1 MLVLENKNA
10 RVVIDPQAGGRISS
24 LAIDGLEL
32 LRPRADDPILW
43 GCYPMA
49 PWAGRV
55 RNGEFEFA
63 GNRYQLPLL
72 LPPHAI
78 HGTVFLREWQIESP
92 QKISTELG
100 PDWPF
105 RGRAV
110 QSFSLAENALTLQLE
125 VQAEEDAFPCSIG
138 WHPWFMRRLARGA
151 PAELIFD
158 ASQMYVRDDAGIA
171 IGKTVVPPP
180 GPWDDCFTGVI
191 KSPLLR
197 WPGALELSLHSNTS
211 HWVVFNECED
221 AICVEPQ
228 TAPPDALN
236 IAPLLVTSQQPLRA
250 EFTIEWRVLSA
261 LSPHEI

>member
-10 RVVIDPQAGGRISS
+10 RVVIDPQAGGRIAS

-32 LRPRADDPILW
+32 LRPRDDDPILW

-78 HGTVFLREWQIESP
+78 HGTVFLREWHIENP
-92 QKISTELG
+92 QCISTELG

-110 QSFSLAENALTLQLE
+110 QSFLLDDNALTLQLE
-125 VQAEEDAFPCSIG
+125 VHADAQAFPCSIG
-138 WHPWFMRRLARGA
+138 WHPWFMRQLAHGK
-151 PAELIFD
+151 PAELTFT
-158 ASQMYVRDDAGIA
+158 ARRMHVRDEMGIA
-171 IGKTVVPPP
+171 TGETIVPPP
-180 GPWDDCFTGVI
+180 GPWDDCFVGVTKKPI
-191 KSPLLR
+191 LR
-197 WPGALELSLHSNTS
+197 WPGAVELTLDSNTS
-211 HWVVFNECED
+211 HWVVFNECDD

-236 IAPLLVTSQQPLRA
+236 IAPFVVTPYQPLRA
-250 EFTIEWRVLSA
+250 EFTIEWRILAAS
-261 LSPHEI
+261 